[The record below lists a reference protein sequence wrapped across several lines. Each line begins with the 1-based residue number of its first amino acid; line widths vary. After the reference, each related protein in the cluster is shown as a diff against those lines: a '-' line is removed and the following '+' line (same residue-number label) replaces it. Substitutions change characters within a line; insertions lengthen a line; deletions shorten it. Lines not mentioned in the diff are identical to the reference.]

1 VKIALVVPGGV
12 DRSGLHRVIP
22 CLLWQIER
30 LAAAGD
36 EVHVFALGQEPCSS
50 RWPLLGAEVHN
61 IGPRPR
67 PLRAVAQLAAE
78 HRRGRFDIVH
88 AYWAAGPGVAAAAF
102 SLWSGVPS
110 VLTLPGGDLV
120 ALKDIGYGA
129 QLSLQGRIQ
138 TRFALAGAQRVI
150 VQSGWAAAKAAAF
163 GVSAVQI
170 PLGVAIDR
178 WPISPPRPRQ
188 PGQPLRLVQVA
199 HLNRVKDQNTL
210 LRAARTL
217 LDRGV
222 DFHLDIIGLDTL
234 GGAVQRRASELGLDG
249 NIAFRGL
256 LTHPEIR
263 PWVEAADLLVVSSR
277 HEAGPVVVL
286 EAAVAGVP
294 TVGTGVGHVAD
305 WSPAAAA
312 AVPIGDSAALA
323 GAIEALDRDEAARLQ
338 LARSAQ
344 DRAVAEDANDTVRRI
359 RRLYGELIE
368 ARAPRPAPA
377 RLQRG

>member
-1 VKIALVVPGGV
+1 MKIALVVPGGV
-12 DRSGLHRVIP
+12 DRSGHKVIP

-30 LAAAGD
+30 LAGGGD
-36 EVHVFALGQEPCSS
+36 EVHVFALGQEPDSG

-67 PLRAVAQLAAE
+67 QLHALLALVAE

-88 AYWAAGPGVAAAAF
+88 SYWAAGPGVAAAAF
-102 SLWSGVPS
+102 SRLAGVPS

-120 ALKDIGYGA
+120 ALRDIGYGA
-129 QLSLQGRIQ
+129 QLSLRGRIM
-138 TRFALAGAQRVI
+138 TRIALAGARRVV
-150 VQSGWAAAKAAAF
+150 VQSDWMAAKAAAF
-163 GVSAVQI
+163 GVSAAQI

-178 WPISPPRPRQ
+178 WPVSPPRPRR
-188 PGQPLRLVQVA
+188 PGRPLRLIQVA
-199 HLNRVKDQNTL
+199 NLNLVKDQETL
-210 LRAARTL
+210 LRAARIL
-217 LDRGV
+217 LERGV

-234 GGAVQRRASELGLDG
+234 DGAVQRRASALGLHG
-249 NIAFRGL
+249 TVACRGFL
-256 LTHPEIR
+256 PHPDIR

-277 HEAGPVVVL
+277 HEAGPVVML

-294 TVGTGVGHVAD
+294 TVGTAVGHVAD
-305 WSPAAAA
+305 WSPRAAA

-323 GAIEALDRDEAARLQ
+323 AAIETLDKDEAVRLQ

-344 DRAVAEDANDTVRRI
+344 ERAVAEDACDTARRT

-368 ARAPRPAPA
+368 ARAR
-377 RLQRG
+377 R